1 MDERFEREYLDTRD
15 FAFEEEELEDN
26 KEEIV
31 EEAEPIFRDYMD
43 SRDFAFEE
51 EIEEDR
57 VITSDDDNK
66 QLMNE
71 EKERIELEIE
81 KFKNTSEK
89 ITRDLNKIKV
99 NLSLDNKI
107 NINNEIEDA
116 SRELK
121 ELVEMSDSIIE
132 VIDRLRLFANETDF
146 SMSVSE
152 IKKTVKEL
160 KDRLKN
166 LKILQVEKYN
176 ARVDYINKE
185 IEELKKL
192 NDVDLDILEMINSL
206 DIISRCDNSINDWR
220 AVNYLKNIDYNK
232 LIDTNKLINEIKDK
246 LNIRKEAI
254 EIEALEI
261 DINNIE
267 NEINRIENDLEDINK
282 VKENLVIVGNLIND
296 FRVKLENSKD
306 KISLDEYNNYLDRI
320 NDLEANLSDVN
331 NIIKEKINYKNN
343 YDRLLSDVN
352 DLSIDVDQFK
362 VDVDS
367 FFGFIVSDG
376 INVFISKFNR
386 LSNGINNLKEKIL
399 KEYNDGL
406 IDNNQYNTLN
416 SKITEMEKKLSD
428 SNDKLMD
435 PGMIKDA
442 DIYGVLNG
450 DIDGLEEALSKL
462 EEQVNLLEKPIKDR
476 TVRKQIDMIVKQL
489 DSEIKR
495 IEKLLLQ
502 YKDKDIDKYNQT
514 VERLNNVKDRLNKVN
529 KDYTKK
535 CPLMVCK
542 VKEAKSL
549 YKKYKKQILIAA
561 GVAAFALTSH
571 HVLIPAIMHGNIMI
585 AGTSPVLR
593 PTAKFINSL
602 LGGVVG
608 AVKDVSGAW
617 KLANGVIINP
627 SVAATS
633 LLKGLAVSGI
643 GTTALVAPV
652 VVAIKKLVDKMKTVE
667 LKQKLTEGKEK
678 AQEKIAKGKNAAEEK
693 IKQQKEKLTNKY
705 EPKYERKKEKKTKK
719 VNNTKVG
726 IATEEEF
733 INLFRDYRKSG
744 KTLEEFCEEEELTD
758 SEVEMLKLFD
768 ARYQENISQNK
779 KGR

>member
-166 LKILQVEKYN
+166 LKILHVEKYN

-306 KISLDEYNNYLDRI
+306 KISLDEYNN
-320 NDLEANLSDVN
+320 
-331 NIIKEKINYKNN
+331 
-343 YDRLLSDVN
+343 
-352 DLSIDVDQFK
+352 
-362 VDVDS
+362 
-367 FFGFIVSDG
+367 
-376 INVFISKFNR
+376 
-386 LSNGINNLKEKIL
+386 
-399 KEYNDGL
+399 
-406 IDNNQYNTLN
+406 
-416 SKITEMEKKLSD
+416 
-428 SNDKLMD
+428 
-435 PGMIKDA
+435 
-442 DIYGVLNG
+442 
-450 DIDGLEEALSKL
+450 
-462 EEQVNLLEKPIKDR
+462 
-476 TVRKQIDMIVKQL
+476 
-489 DSEIKR
+489 
-495 IEKLLLQ
+495 
-502 YKDKDIDKYNQT
+502 
-514 VERLNNVKDRLNKVN
+514 
-529 KDYTKK
+529 
-535 CPLMVCK
+535 
-542 VKEAKSL
+542 
-549 YKKYKKQILIAA
+549 
-561 GVAAFALTSH
+561 
-571 HVLIPAIMHGNIMI
+571 
-585 AGTSPVLR
+585 
-593 PTAKFINSL
+593 
-602 LGGVVG
+602 
-608 AVKDVSGAW
+608 
-617 KLANGVIINP
+617 
-627 SVAATS
+627 
-633 LLKGLAVSGI
+633 
-643 GTTALVAPV
+643 
-652 VVAIKKLVDKMKTVE
+652 
-667 LKQKLTEGKEK
+667 
-678 AQEKIAKGKNAAEEK
+678 
-693 IKQQKEKLTNKY
+693 
-705 EPKYERKKEKKTKK
+705 
-719 VNNTKVG
+719 
-726 IATEEEF
+726 
-733 INLFRDYRKSG
+733 
-744 KTLEEFCEEEELTD
+744 
-758 SEVEMLKLFD
+758 
-768 ARYQENISQNK
+768 
-779 KGR
+779 